1 MNSCNL
7 IQTRGLSLDCLAAA
21 LLRMELEIG
30 LQDDVRVFVP
40 QPVKPVVGQIEIE
53 DALAGKTESKIY
65 FYLSIN

>member
-1 MNSCNL
+1 
-7 IQTRGLSLDCLAAA
+7 
-21 LLRMELEIG
+21 MELEIG